1 MGLSPTTV
9 VANGSPRA
17 NLWCISQI
25 DDTPET
31 DGNIN
36 ELAKFDCGKYYYYY
50 YATQCKCKVKN
61 GQLFELASNIQ
72 PTQLSKDPYNSTSVS
87 G

>member
-1 MGLSPTTV
+1 MSAHISHLLHTTEVPAVMGLSPTTV
-9 VANGSPRA
+9 VANGSPKRA
-17 NLWCISQI
+17 NLGCISQI

-50 YATQCKCKVKN
+50 Y
-61 GQLFELASNIQ
+61 G
-72 PTQLSKDPYNSTSVS
+72 TQLRNVHVE
-87 G
+87 